1 MSYEPTNW
9 QTGDIVTAEK
19 LNNMESG
26 ISSAGNTLI
35 IEPTIT
41 ETEIQLNTS
50 FNNIYNT
57 YMSGKNI
64 VIKYSS
70 TTEMDNSINTIF
82 PFTIHQITINENISF
97 YTLVFS
103 IIDDQGTLISN
114 LSAEISDPDANIV
127 VTIETETENEL

>member
-9 QTGDIVTAEK
+9 QTGDIVTAKK

-57 YMSGKNI
+57 YMSGE
-64 VIKYSS
+64 KYC
-70 TTEMDNSINTIF
+70 DKI
-82 PFTIHQITINENISF
+82 
-97 YTLVFS
+97 
-103 IIDDQGTLISN
+103 
-114 LSAEISDPDANIV
+114 
-127 VTIETETENEL
+127 

>member
-64 VIKYSS
+64 ITRYSS
-70 TTEMDNSINTIF
+70 LSEITIF
-82 PFTIHQITINENISF
+82 PFTIHQITINEDPAR
-97 YTLVFS
+97 YALVFS
-103 IIDDQGTLISN
+103 IMDEEGTLISN
-114 LSAEISDPDANIV
+114 LLAAILDPDADIV
-127 VTIETETENEL
+127 VAIEAETETELQS